1 MSELKPGLSERLEE
15 VRSNVERALH
25 EAGREKDAAL
35 LIAVS
40 KTFPISACE
49 AAWDLGVR
57 EFGENYVQEGVE
69 KIRHFK
75 EAHPED
81 PGTWHFIGPLQTNKT
96 KAVAEHF
103 DWMHSLDRLKV
114 ARRLSEQ
121 RPADMP
127 PLNVLIEV
135 NVDGEASKSGVKPD
149 EVADFARDILA
160 LPGLRLRGLM
170 TIPAKREKAEEK
182 HLPFRALR
190 RLFEELKATAPDI
203 DTLSMGM
210 SADMREAVAEG
221 ATMVRVGSAIF
232 GPRDYGKR

>member
-135 NVDGEASKSGVKPD
+135 NVDGEASKSGVRPD

>member
-1 MSELKPGLSERLEE
+1 MSELKPGLSDRLQA
-15 VRSNVERALH
+15 VRSTFERALH
-25 EAGREKDAAL
+25 DAGRDKDAAI

-49 AAWDLGVR
+49 AAWNLGVR

-135 NVDGEASKSGVKPD
+135 NVDGEASKSGVTPE
-149 EVADFARDILA
+149 EVTDFAREILA

-170 TIPAKREKAEEK
+170 TIPAKREKEEEK
-182 HLPFRALR
+182 PLPFRALR
-190 RLFEELKATAPDI
+190 RLFEELKATAPEI

-210 SADMREAVAEG
+210 SADMSEAVAEG

>member
-103 DWMHSLDRLKV
+103 DWLHSLDRLKV

-135 NVDGEASKSGVKPD
+135 NVDGEASKSGVTPD

-170 TIPAKREKAEEK
+170 TIPAKREKAEER

-210 SADMREAVAEG
+210 SADMCEAIAEG